1 MMEMWERTMTKISPL
16 RQMRAACALF
26 AVSILLAACGGP
38 TPYGGADQRGY
49 GYSETR
55 IEQNRYRV
63 KFAGNSATAR
73 ETVENYL
80 LYRSAELTVDAGY
93 DFFVIETRATD
104 KDTYYR
110 STFDDFPGYG
120 FYYHRF
126 PYHRGYGY
134 GGSVSTTTRPITQYT
149 AYADI
154 VMFKGAKDDRNVK
167 AFNAADVLRTLG
179 PRIRR
184 PEPPAS

>member
-1 MMEMWERTMTKISPL
+1 MNDTKSL
-16 RQMRAACALF
+16 RRYFLI
-26 AVSILLAACGGP
+26 AVSMVLGTLVAACGGP
-38 TPYGGADQRGY
+38 TPYGGANDQGY

-55 IEQNRYRV
+55 IEKNRYRV
-63 KFAGNSATAR
+63 KFSGNSLTTR

-80 LYRSAELTVDAGY
+80 LYRSAELTKQSGY
-93 DFFVIETRATD
+93 DYFVIETRATD

-110 STFDDFPGYG
+110 STFEDYPGYG

-126 PYHRGYGY
+126 PYHRHGY
-134 GGSVSTTTRPITQYT
+134 GGSVSTTTRAVTRYT

-154 VMFKGAKDDRNVK
+154 VMFKGVKDDRDVK
-167 AFNAADVLRTLG
+167 AFDAQDVIEWLG

-184 PEPPAS
+184 PQPQS

>member
-1 MMEMWERTMTKISPL
+1 MKNNSPFGRVMAIAMTVL
-16 RQMRAACALF
+16 VGAL
-26 AVSILLAACGGP
+26 VAACGGP
-38 TPYGGADQRGY
+38 TPYGGADNRGY

-55 IEQNRYRV
+55 IEKNRYRV
-63 KFAGNSATAR
+63 KFAGNSQTTR

-80 LYRSAELTVDAGY
+80 LYRSAELTKQAGY

-104 KDTYYR
+104 RETYYR
-110 STFDDFPGYG
+110 STFDGYPGYG
-120 FYYHRF
+120 YYYHRF

-134 GGSVSTTTRPITQYT
+134 GGSVTTTTRPITQYT

-154 VMFKGAKDDRNVK
+154 VMFKGSKDERNVR

-184 PEPPAS
+184 PPPPSS

>member
-1 MMEMWERTMTKISPL
+1 MTHYLPFGRISAI
-16 RQMRAACALF
+16 AATL
-26 AVSILLAACGGP
+26 ILGMFLAACGGL
-38 TPYGGADQRGY
+38 TPYGGADNRGF

-55 IEQNRYRV
+55 IEKNRYRV
-63 KFAGNSATAR
+63 KFAGNSQTTR
-73 ETVENYL
+73 DTVENYL
-80 LYRSAELTVDAGY
+80 LYRSAELTKQSGF

-110 STFDDFPGYG
+110 STFNDFPGYG

-134 GGSVSTTTRPITQYT
+134 GGSVSTTTRPVSQYT

-154 VMFKGAKDDRNVK
+154 VMFKGTKNDRDVK
-167 AFNAADVLRTLG
+167 AFNAQDVLRTLG
-179 PRIRR
+179 PRIQRAV
-184 PEPPAS
+184 PAA

>member
-1 MMEMWERTMTKISPL
+1 MTRYVPFGRIS
-16 RQMRAACALF
+16 ALSLTVLM
-26 AVSILLAACGGP
+26 AMILAACGGP
-38 TPYGGADQRGY
+38 TPYGGADNRGY

-55 IEQNRYRV
+55 IEKNRYRV
-63 KFAGNSATAR
+63 KFSGNSLTAR

-80 LYRSAELTVDAGY
+80 LYRSAELTKEAGY
-93 DFFVIETRATD
+93 DYFVIETRATD

-126 PYHRGYGY
+126 PYHRGRGYGY
-134 GGSVSTTTRPITQYT
+134 GGSVTTTTRPVSQYT

-154 VMFKGAKDDRNVK
+154 VMFKGAKNERNVK
-167 AFNAADVLRTLG
+167 AFNAQDVLKTLG

-184 PEPPAS
+184 PQAAAS

>member
-1 MMEMWERTMTKISPL
+1 
-16 RQMRAACALF
+16 MRGAAARWIALAALAF
-26 AVSILLAACGGP
+26 AVAACGAP
-38 TPYGGADQRGY
+38 TPYGGADNRGF

-55 IEQNRYRV
+55 LEKNRYRV
-63 KFAGNSATAR
+63 KFAGNSLTTR

-80 LYRSAELTVDAGY
+80 LYRAAELTVQEGY
-93 DFFVIETRATD
+93 DFFIIETRATD

-126 PYHRGYGY
+126 PYHRRYGGY
-134 GGSVSTTTRPITQYT
+134 GGTVTTTTRPISQYT

-154 VMFKGAKDDRNVK
+154 VMFKGTKDDRNVK
-167 AFNAADVLRTLG
+167 AFDASEVLRALG

-184 PEPPAS
+184 PPPPTT

>member
-1 MMEMWERTMTKISPL
+1 MTRRWSFG
-16 RQMRAACALF
+16 RVATLF
-26 AVSILLAACGGP
+26 IVLVSGTVIAACGGP
-38 TPYGGADQRGY
+38 TPYGGADNRGY

-55 IEQNRYRV
+55 IEKNRYRV
-63 KFAGNSATAR
+63 KFAGNSQTTR

-80 LYRSAELTVDAGY
+80 LYRSAELTKQAGY

-126 PYHRGYGY
+126 PYYGRRGY
-134 GGSVSTTTRPITQYT
+134 GGSVTSTTRPISQYT

-154 VMFKGAKDDRNVK
+154 VMFKGAKNDRDVK
-167 AFNAADVLRTLG
+167 AFNAQDVLRTLG
-179 PRIRR
+179 PRIQR
-184 PEPPAS
+184 PAPPSA